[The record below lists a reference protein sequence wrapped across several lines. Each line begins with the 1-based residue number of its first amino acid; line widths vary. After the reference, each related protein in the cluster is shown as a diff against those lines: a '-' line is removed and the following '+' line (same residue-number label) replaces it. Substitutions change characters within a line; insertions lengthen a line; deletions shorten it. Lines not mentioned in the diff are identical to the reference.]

1 MEDRSDDFGITALA
15 RGYFHQAWWERHP
28 TSDELLVFV
37 RDLNPVPVIEQ
48 CVHDATL
55 LVESPLTGEQL
66 AELWACAT
74 DGYHDVT
81 AEGRD
86 GRQWFQRMIE
96 IFTPKLDAAGVR
108 VSTEGALDFRPEVT
122 EPVTQIVRRF
132 SITKN
137 FLATPVDE
145 QFMRQAL
152 EDLARAGLPELSLRF
167 FISIAQTHDTPIPRD
182 FYAEIKRASVPFGY
196 GIFILQQL
204 EYLITD

>member
-48 CVHDATL
+48 CVHDAAL

-66 AELWACAT
+66 AALWASAT
-74 DGYHDVT
+74 DGYHGVT

-96 IFTPKLDAAGVR
+96 ILTPKLDAAGVR
-108 VSTEGALDFRPEVT
+108 VSTEGAPDFRPEVT
-122 EPVTQIVRRF
+122 EPVARVVRRF
-132 SITKN
+132 SISRN
-137 FLATPVDE
+137 FLGEPADE
-145 QFMRQAL
+145 GFLRQAL
-152 EDLARAGLPELSLRF
+152 GDLVRAGLPELALRL
-167 FISIAQTHDTPIPRD
+167 FISVAQAHSTPIPRD
-182 FYAEIKRASVPFGY
+182 FYAEIRQASVPFGY
-196 GIFILQQL
+196 GVFFL
-204 EYLITD
+204 ERLEHLVTD